1 MHDGFDPN
9 KPVTSQPTPSA
20 SGLKGDISHPCCCP
34 EVANVFVK
42 TPNCSLQTGG
52 GCLLNMAHSS
62 DIGGGGVTRAAHAI
76 GSPPF
81 SPKSVSKFSIIMSC
95 INQQAHCMD
104 ARAVSTCHGGKGVQT
119 MLQESVTP
127 SSLEKRYGVDG
138 IDSRCSMGFSNV
150 LQKNQ

>member
-1 MHDGFDPN
+1 MCLL
-9 KPVTSQPTPSA
+9 KPQIAA
-20 SGLKGDISHPCCCP
+20 SKR
-34 EVANVFVK
+34 
-42 TPNCSLQTGG
+42 G
-52 GCLLNMAHSS
+52 GCLLNIAHSS

-138 IDSRCSMGFSNV
+138 IDSRCSMGFSIKRISDV
-150 LQKNQ
+150 TMFYKKISKLQVVAASVNTCTTIGANDGPKP